1 MDQVQA
7 ATKEY
12 DNITAHAN
20 EFAFVELSPL
30 PCVLTDNDLRIMAAN
45 SEAVELLGVQ
55 GAVGNALSSFVSSIE
70 EFNAALAYGHA
81 EIEINSGD
89 IALTAEIFARQL
101 PGKGWLIAINDIT
114 ERRRAERT
122 QFASDKQKWKIQ
134 RTEALE
140 RLAGGIA
147 HEFNNYLAVILL
159 QTDMINLN
167 LADGDP
173 IANRVN
179 EIKAVANDAAT
190 VVRQL
195 LAFGRRQS
203 MNPAPLVLNSLFAAV
218 ERDLR
223 ALVGGSVQLEFDMA
237 PDLGVCFVDQ
247 GQLMQA
253 MMYLTIHAREKM
265 PEGGRIIFRTTNIA
279 KGGPLIHRTQSSGS
293 YIQIEI
299 SHPGTGIDARNTDN
313 IFEPFFSTK
322 GAKENTG
329 LALATVY
336 GIVKQSGGYIWV
348 TSPPNSETTFKIQF
362 PRIDEPK
369 SAKSDTSREHA
380 AAILLIDDEGA
391 VRRVA
396 AEALR
401 GAGYCVIEAASGE
414 EAVELARTISKPFQ
428 LILADYSMPG
438 MNGDEACGR
447 VKQFHNG
454 ARAILMS
461 GDPGSLPVSSRSG
474 TLLKPFSVRTLI
486 EKVSEA
492 LAA

>member
-45 SEAVELLGVQ
+45 SEAVELIGVQ
-55 GAVGNALSSFVSSIE
+55 GAVGNALSSFVSSID
-70 EFNAALAYGHA
+70 EFNAALANGHA
-81 EIEINSGD
+81 DIEINSRD
-89 IALTAEIFARQL
+89 VALTAEIFARQL

-159 QTDMINLN
+159 QTDMINLH
-167 LADGDP
+167 LPDDDP

-179 EIKAVANDAAT
+179 EIKAVANDAAS

-203 MNPAPLVLNSLFAAV
+203 MNPAPLVLNALFAAI
-218 ERDLR
+218 ERDLK
-223 ALVGGSVQLEFDMA
+223 ALVGGGVAVEFELD
-237 PDLGVCFVDQ
+237 PELGVCFVDQ

-299 SHPGTGIDARNTDN
+299 SHTGTGIDARNTDN

-329 LALATVY
+329 LALSTVY

-348 TSPPNSETTFKIQF
+348 SSPPNSETTFKIQF
-362 PRIDEPK
+362 PRIDEPR
-369 SAKSDTSREHA
+369 SFRSDSSSEPA
-380 AAILLIDDEGA
+380 ATILLIDDERA

-401 GAGYCVIEAASGE
+401 GAGYRVIEASSGE
-414 EAVELARTISKPFQ
+414 EAVELARTLSESFQ
-428 LILADYSMPG
+428 VILADYSMPH
-438 MNGDEACGR
+438 MNGEEASR
-447 VKQFHNG
+447 QVKDHHKDAKVIF
-454 ARAILMS
+454 MS
-461 GDPGSLPVSSRSG
+461 GDPASLPATSRSG
-474 TLLKPFSVRTLI
+474 MLSKPFSVRTLV
-486 EKVSEA
+486 ERVSEA
-492 LAA
+492 LSN

>member
-1 MDQVQA
+1 MDQVKA

-12 DNITAHAN
+12 ENITAHAN
-20 EFAFVELSPL
+20 EFAFIELSPI
-30 PCVLTDNDLRIMAAN
+30 PCVLTDNDLRIIAAN
-45 SEAVELLGVQ
+45 SQAVELLGVQ
-55 GAVGNALSSFVSSIE
+55 GTVGHTLSPFVSSSDEI
-70 EFNAALAYGHA
+70 NAALANGHA

-101 PGKGWLIAINDIT
+101 PGKGWLIAINDIS

-159 QTDMINLN
+159 QTDMINLH
-167 LADGDP
+167 LPEDDP

-179 EIKAVANDAAT
+179 EIKAVANDAAS

-203 MNPAPLVLNSLFAAV
+203 MNPAPLVLNTLFAAV
-218 ERDLR
+218 ERDLK
-223 ALVGGSVQLEFDMA
+223 ALVGGGVAVEFELE
-237 PDLGVCFVDQ
+237 PELGVCFVDQ
-247 GQLMQA
+247 SQLMQA
-253 MMYLTIHAREKM
+253 MMYLTMHAREKM
-265 PEGGRIIFRTTNIA
+265 PEGGKIKFRTTNIA

-293 YIQIEI
+293 YIQIEV
-299 SHPGTGIDARNTDN
+299 SHTGTGIDARNTDN

-322 GAKENTG
+322 GSKENAG

-348 TSPPNSETTFKIQF
+348 TSPANSETTFKIQF

-369 SAKSDTSREHA
+369 YVKSDTSRQHG

-401 GAGYCVIEAASGE
+401 GAGYRVIEAASGE
-414 EAVELARTISKPFQ
+414 EAVELARTISEPFK
-428 LILADYSMPG
+428 LILADYSMPR
-438 MNGDEACGR
+438 MNGEEACR
-447 VKQFHNG
+447 QVKDYHTDAKVMF
-454 ARAILMS
+454 MS
-461 GDPGSLPVSSRSG
+461 GDPASLAATSRSMM
-474 TLLKPFSVRTLI
+474 LSKPFSVRTLV
-486 EKVSEA
+486 ERVSEA
-492 LAA
+492 LSH